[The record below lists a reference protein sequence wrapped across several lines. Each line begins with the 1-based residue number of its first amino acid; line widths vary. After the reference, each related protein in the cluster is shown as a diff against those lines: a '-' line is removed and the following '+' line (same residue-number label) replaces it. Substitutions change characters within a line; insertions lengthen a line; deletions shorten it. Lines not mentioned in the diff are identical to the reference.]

1 MRRLNRRGFTIIE
14 MVVVMGIIIIL
25 AGVMYFGV
33 QKYLKHAHAIATQI
47 SSKQV
52 SLSQANSALNEQ
64 IDLGY

>member
-14 MVVVMGIIIIL
+14 MIIVMGIIIIL
-25 AGVMYFGV
+25 AGVLYFGV
-33 QKYLKHAHAIATQI
+33 QKYIKHAHAVATQI

-52 SLSQANSALNEQ
+52 SLSQANSVLNGQ

>member
-1 MRRLNRRGFTIIE
+1 MRRLNQRGFTIIE

-52 SLSQANSALNEQ
+52 SLSEANSVLNQ
-64 IDLGY
+64 NIDLGY